1 MRQASVEVVRVVE
14 GAVGVLLLAVVLSI
28 IAVSLLRRWTAR
40 RRAKNFDPGV
50 PALARFA
57 DTESHDTIAFGGGAG
72 VARVQQRR
80 DTVVY
85 GYLAVVEEYVGVSS
99 GPTWCT
105 LTVSLPGRVPLL
117 VVDNSAATGRP
128 GVPFEAPHRARMG
141 DPDFDAAY
149 IVGAGEP
156 EAAARVLGP
165 AARAV
170 LLEQPVQRLML
181 HDSKMLLRTFDGV
194 RLDRARIDSLNAMA
208 TRFLSSTPSFVRA
221 SLAVSGP
228 LRAGEPLPEGLYGPD
243 AD

>member
-85 GYLAVVEEYVGVSS
+85 GYLAVVEEYVGVNS
-99 GPTWCT
+99 GATWCT

-117 VVDNSAATGRP
+117 VVDNSAAAGRP
-128 GVPFEAPHRARMG
+128 GVPFEAPYRTQVG
-141 DPDFDAAY
+141 DPAFDASY
-149 IVGAGEP
+149 VVGTGEP
-156 EAAARVLGP
+156 EAATRVLGP

-194 RLDRARIDSLNAMA
+194 RLDRARIDSLDAMA
-208 TRFLSSTPSFVRA
+208 ARFLSSTPSFVRA

-228 LRAGEPLPEGLYGPD
+228 LRADEPLPEGLYGPD
-243 AD
+243 AG

>member
-1 MRQASVEVVRVVE
+1 VRQASVEVVRVVE
-14 GAVGVLLLAVVLSI
+14 GAVGVLLLAAVLSV
-28 IAVSLLRRWTAR
+28 IAVSLLRRWAAR
-40 RRAKNFDPGV
+40 RRLKNFDPGV

-57 DTESHDTIAFGGGAG
+57 DTESHDTIGFGGGAG

-85 GYLAVVEEYVGVSS
+85 GYLAVVEEYVGVNS
-99 GPTWCT
+99 GSTWCT

-117 VVDNSAATGRP
+117 VVDNNLAVGRP
-128 GVPFEAPHRARMG
+128 GVPFEAPHRTRVG
-141 DPDFDAAY
+141 DPTFDTAY

-156 EAAARVLGP
+156 EVAERVLGA

-194 RLDRARIDSLNAMA
+194 SLDRSRIESLNATA
-208 TRFLSSTPSFVRA
+208 TRFLSSTPSFVRSA
-221 SLAVSGP
+221 LAVSGP
-228 LRAGEPLPEGLYGPD
+228 MRADEPLPEGLYGPD
-243 AD
+243 PD